1 MGDQARPTQTT
12 LDIRPSA
19 SLHGRRA
26 MAAATYRVDM
36 RRLSPQK
43 VPCTRRP
50 SLLAVALAA
59 SLGATVLY
67 LGGPSIAA
75 WCGVSRV
82 KARLARQR
90 AAPWPRTCAPALGNP
105 GEPLKIHG
113 GMHCG
118 RLGDSIARTAV
129 QGNDT
134 ILQSVGVKTASTAVK
149 AGIFAAKA
157 LERMGGSDSHKD
169 KLLVMSP
176 SWKKVGSNRTVLE
189 TCYRLVEPKEPREA
203 SEGSEGIV
211 RVSSETNPGLLAG
224 RVKAVVLEKGEA
236 VMRAV
241 GANAIMQTLKATMLA
256 EKYIRQDTGA
266 EARLVLVPSFEDITG
281 VVSDNVTTTSVRVRC
296 FIA

>member
-1 MGDQARPTQTT
+1 MG
-12 LDIRPSA
+12 
-19 SLHGRRA
+19 
-26 MAAATYRVDM
+26 
-36 RRLSPQK
+36 
-43 VPCTRRP
+43 
-50 SLLAVALAA
+50 
-59 SLGATVLY
+59 LGATVLY

-129 QGNDT
+129 
-134 ILQSVGVKTASTAVK
+134 K

-176 SWKKVGSNRTVLE
+176 SWKEVGSNLTVLE
-189 TCYRLVEPKEPREA
+189 TCYRLVEAKEPREA
-203 SEGSEGIV
+203 SEGSEGIM

-224 RVKAVVLEKGEA
+224 GVKARVLEKGEA
-236 VMRAV
+236 VMQAV
-241 GANAIMQTLKATMLA
+241 GARAIVQTLKATMLA